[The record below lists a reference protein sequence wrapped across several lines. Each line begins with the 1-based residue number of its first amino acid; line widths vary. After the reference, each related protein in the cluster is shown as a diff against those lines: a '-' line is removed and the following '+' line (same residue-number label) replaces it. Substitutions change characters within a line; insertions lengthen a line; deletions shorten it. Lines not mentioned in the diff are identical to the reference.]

1 MGWGASLLAP
11 GKVFEGTEASGIREP
26 GAKRGSFLSV
36 PPCPP
41 PAPATPLPPALTAWG
56 AEVGWLDMALTHTL
70 HPILL
75 FVPSLVSCEIDNHAA
90 KPLAASLVL
99 CPALEE
105 IL

>member
-1 MGWGASLLAP
+1 
-11 GKVFEGTEASGIREP
+11 
-26 GAKRGSFLSV
+26 
-36 PPCPP
+36 
-41 PAPATPLPPALTAWG
+41 
-56 AEVGWLDMALTHTL
+56 MALTHTL